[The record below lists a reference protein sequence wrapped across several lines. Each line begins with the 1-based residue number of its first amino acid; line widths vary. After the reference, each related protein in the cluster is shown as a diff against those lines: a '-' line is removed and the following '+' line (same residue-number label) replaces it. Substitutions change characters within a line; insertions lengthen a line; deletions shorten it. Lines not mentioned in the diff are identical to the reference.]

1 MNLKEIYKII
11 LEQLK
16 DIFTVENPDLRLE
29 QAEFKKDEGIWEVVV
44 SYLVDNV
51 NRPINQ
57 KGDWA
62 SDYNYRS
69 YNYHRLYKLM
79 KLDKDK
85 NIIGFYIYEKDN

>member
-29 QAEFKKDEGIWEVVV
+29 QAEFRTEKGIWEVVV

-57 KGDWA
+57 IGDWA
-62 SDYNYRS
+62 SN
-69 YNYHRLYKLM
+69 YNYHRLYKLV
-79 KLDKDK
+79 KLDKNK
-85 NIIGFYIYEKDN
+85 NVIGFYIYDNK